1 MVIMTDYV
9 EILRKR
15 MREVTSEDASQNVTA
30 SKLNM
35 TQGNVSKKKTGSGKF
50 TLENVYDIAK
60 KYDVSADWLLG
71 LSEKKTVSKL
81 NQAVSY
87 LMVVEALM
95 ELVSCS
101 EATVIREK
109 DGVLTVEIEDPVVR
123 YLLSK
128 ATKLRDA
135 DQDSYESWKKEKLSC
150 FEDRPVVYHQTWDD
164 DEVFGFAIEADSESS
179 WAEACDK
186 ALQVEERYAA
196 SMES

>member
-1 MVIMTDYV
+1 
-9 EILRKR
+9 
-15 MREVTSEDASQNVTA
+15 
-30 SKLNM
+30 
-35 TQGNVSKKKTGSGKF
+35 
-50 TLENVYDIAK
+50 
-60 KYDVSADWLLG
+60 
-71 LSEKKTVSKL
+71 
-81 NQAVSY
+81 
-87 LMVVEALM
+87 M

-150 FEDRPVVYHQTWDD
+150 FEGRPVVYHQTWDD

>member
-1 MVIMTDYV
+1 MTDYV

>member
-1 MVIMTDYV
+1 MTDYV
-9 EILRKR
+9 ETLRKR